1 MAIESPRTGKR
12 EMHILFV
19 GSSRHLVEG
28 DQRSDFQ
35 QACREIGE
43 ACAKQKV
50 TIIVGSDKPNT
61 ADRYIVE
68 GAAQTDPKLLNGNLP
83 IIWVIRPD
91 YGTTP
96 FNEKEF
102 AGKIA
107 VQYRRFQG
115 AWKSGRVPQI
125 VVADA
130 IVLIGGDEGTR
141 ISGHVALALNK
152 PVLTVPFFKG
162 AGQEMWAVFEPFYR
176 SLGDANEINALKETW
191 KNGNAAIVITG
202 VKQLVKRR
210 VFDPRPRMPMGIFL
224 TMLLTCLTVWTYLFA
239 QTPIRGF
246 SPIYSYFVMLAV
258 AGILGTILRTSLRLI
273 RDDTATF
280 SWNQL
285 LLELAAG
292 LLLGFALALLYLVG
306 SITVSGK
313 VELLTD
319 DPGGSGFQRV
329 AVVMTLLGLGGG
341 LALEQASD
349 RVSRW
354 FDDQFHSGPP
364 AK

>member
-1 MAIESPRTGKR
+1 MK
-12 EMHILFV
+12 ILFV
-19 GSSRHLVEG
+19 GSYKHLAEGVE
-28 DQRSDFQ
+28 QSQFQ

-43 ACAKQKV
+43 TCAKERV
-50 TIIVGSDKPNT
+50 TIIVGSDKPST
-61 ADRYIVE
+61 TDRYIVE
-68 GAAQTDPKLLNGNLP
+68 GAVQTDPKFLKGNLP

-91 YGTTP
+91 YGETP
-96 FNEKEF
+96 FSEKEF

-125 VVADA
+125 LEADA
-130 IVLIGGDEGTR
+130 VVLIGGGEGTR
-141 ISGHVALALNK
+141 IAGHVAMALNK

-162 AGQEMWAVFEPFYR
+162 AGQEMWGVFEPFYR

-191 KNGNAAIVITG
+191 KSNNAGIVITG
-202 VKQLVKRR
+202 VKQLIKRR
-210 VFDPRPRMPMGIFL
+210 AFDPRPRMPMGIFL
-224 TMLLTCLTVWTYLFA
+224 TMLLACLTVWTYLFA

-246 SPIYSYFVMLAV
+246 SPIYSYFVMLAL

-273 RDDTATF
+273 QDDTATF
-280 SWNQL
+280 SWNHL

-292 LLLGFALALLYLVG
+292 LLLGFALALLYMVG

-313 VELLTD
+313 AEPLTA
-319 DPGGSGFQRV
+319 DPGGFQRV

-354 FDDQFHSGPP
+354 FDDQFHSGPSG
-364 AK
+364 K